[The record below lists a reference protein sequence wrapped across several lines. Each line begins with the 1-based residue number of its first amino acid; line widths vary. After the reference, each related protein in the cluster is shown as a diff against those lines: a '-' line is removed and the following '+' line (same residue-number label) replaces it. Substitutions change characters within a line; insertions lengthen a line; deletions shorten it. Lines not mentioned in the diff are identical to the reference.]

1 MTSLKQSGEHART
14 SLKVLQ
20 TLTYNC
26 TGPDRLDQLA
36 TKLDTLI
43 TEFRAILPK
52 TEGLILRPQ
61 ARFSARKKTQQIKHK
76 YLNLTSR
83 LKRGRPKS
91 YWKYRNRVGQKADA
105 LRKKDERAPESNT
118 RCSGQRSVQQSP
130 VKHMVKAL
138 RQAKEK
144 LLEENAPSTL
154 SHKAGEKKRKRCNEW
169 SECKKEDCGSCH
181 TCKDMLKFGGS
192 GRKKQCCQYRKCR
205 ALKSA
210 NVLGLT
216 LKQSGIQTC
225 NQDVKI
231 NTSVNMK
238 NSTSFLMYHGR
249 KIDQVLGDGNC
260 LFRVLAKQ
268 LTGDSDKHGI
278 LRDKLCEFI
287 TVNSEL
293 LEGWVTAGVTLEE
306 HLASVTKPNTWGTQ
320 LELKAAATLFNL
332 DIYVATNYIWTMIS
346 PLKPVSSCCFLDK
359 EWLIY
364 FNSQRKSWLE
374 ICHQNGCHY
383 DCINSIQCG
392 KNITILP
399 PPLKLGESANI
410 TIL

>member
-1 MTSLKQSGEHART
+1 
-14 SLKVLQ
+14 
-20 TLTYNC
+20 
-26 TGPDRLDQLA
+26 
-36 TKLDTLI
+36 
-43 TEFRAILPK
+43 
-52 TEGLILRPQ
+52 
-61 ARFSARKKTQQIKHK
+61 
-76 YLNLTSR
+76 
-83 LKRGRPKS
+83 
-91 YWKYRNRVGQKADA
+91 
-105 LRKKDERAPESNT
+105 
-118 RCSGQRSVQQSP
+118 
-130 VKHMVKAL
+130 
-138 RQAKEK
+138 
-144 LLEENAPSTL
+144 
-154 SHKAGEKKRKRCNEW
+154 
-169 SECKKEDCGSCH
+169 
-181 TCKDMLKFGGS
+181 
-192 GRKKQCCQYRKCR
+192 
-205 ALKSA
+205 
-210 NVLGLT
+210 
-216 LKQSGIQTC
+216 
-225 NQDVKI
+225 
-231 NTSVNMK
+231 MK
-238 NSTSFLMYHGR
+238 NSTSFLTYHGR

-260 LFRVLAKQ
+260 LFRALAKQ

-332 DIYVATNYIWTMIS
+332 DIYVATNSLLTSGYYIWTMIS

-359 EWLIY
+359 EWLIH